1 MILPVYDRERFIGDA
16 LASIVAQR
24 YPTLEIVVVDDGS
37 LDTTPDIVR
46 NFGPGIRYVR
56 QVHAG
61 VAVARN
67 RGLEQASGRWITF
80 LDSDDV
86 WTDGMLANAIA
97 ELHADPERWIVHG
110 RTEIVRMPDAGEHR
124 ARFREDAEPCHRL
137 LLGSMVFKRECFE
150 CVGSFDA
157 SMQRSEDIDW
167 LSRAAEVGL
176 VPTKIDEV
184 WLRYRIHAT
193 NITNDIPA
201 TTASIVGS
209 VKRALDRR
217 RAPGKR

>member
-1 MILPVYDRERFIGDA
+1 M
-16 LASIVAQR
+16 
-24 YPTLEIVVVDDGS
+24 
-37 LDTTPDIVR
+37 
-46 NFGPGIRYVR
+46 
-56 QVHAG
+56 
-61 VAVARN
+61 AVARN
-67 RGLEQASGRWITF
+67 RGLEQATGRWITF

-150 CVGSFDA
+150 RVGAFDA
-157 SMQRSEDIDW
+157 TMQRSEDIDW